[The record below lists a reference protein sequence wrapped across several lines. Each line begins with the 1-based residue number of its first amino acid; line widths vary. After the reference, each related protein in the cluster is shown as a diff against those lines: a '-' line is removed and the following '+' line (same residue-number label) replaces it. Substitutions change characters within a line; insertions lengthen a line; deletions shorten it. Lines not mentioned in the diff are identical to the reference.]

1 MENFAACATTMR
13 TKFPGAWSVAICA
26 TPACQGLVP
35 VLAWALPRK
44 RAGRGVNS
52 VAKVARSVQAIIC
65 GLLLLLLAACNTGP
79 QSANSPARISQKEI
93 SGKRLQQLLVPK
105 QVITGGLLATL
116 DVHGLPVPGEA
127 RGFSTLIF
135 PSALASSGSDLYI
148 ADSGARKIYRFN
160 TAMQVMGVVSG
171 ETVLPWTRIQVGMDR
186 SLYVLDTAQRVIRRH
201 PPGGQP
207 VHTMGDP
214 SAMASLDSFVIK
226 EGDEI
231 IASDN
236 LNRRLLMFNA
246 LGGPGWPVSTPAIE
260 SGLPSLG
267 AMASA
272 GRAIYAIDSGC
283 PCVVVLDDSGQVSGQ
298 IGRGEL
304 VQPQEL
310 AADRMGHIF
319 VSDQGNRTLKVF
331 LRGKLIA
338 NYAASTLQFLEITAL
353 AVEGD
358 TLYVADGPASKVLA
372 FHIQTPFEQQ

>member
-1 MENFAACATTMR
+1 MGNFAACATTMR
-13 TKFPGAWSVAICA
+13 TKLPGALNVVICA
-26 TPACQGLVP
+26 TQVYPGSPP

-44 RAGRGVNS
+44 QAGHGVNS
-52 VAKVARSVQAIIC
+52 VAKVERSVRAIIF
-65 GLLLLLLAACNTGP
+65 GLLVLLLAACNTGHKP
-79 QSANSPARISQKEI
+79 ANSPAKLSQKDI
-93 SGKRLQQLLVPK
+93 AQQRLQQLLVPK
-105 QVITGGLLATL
+105 QVINGGLLATL

-127 RGFSTLIF
+127 RGFTTFIF
-135 PSALASSGSDLYI
+135 PSALASRGSDLYI
-148 ADSGARKIYRFN
+148 ADSGARKLYRFN

-186 SLYVLDTAQRVIRRH
+186 SLYVLDTAQRVIRH
-201 PPGGQP
+201 YPPGGQP

-236 LNRRLLMFNA
+236 LNRRLLMFNS
-246 LGGPGWPVSTPAIE
+246 LGGPGWPISTPAIE

-267 AMASA
+267 AMVSA

-283 PCVVVLDDSGQVSGQ
+283 PCIVALDDSGQVAGQ

-310 AADRMGHIF
+310 AADRLGHIF
-319 VSDQGNRTLKVF
+319 VSDQGDRTLKVF

-338 NYAASTLQFLEITAL
+338 NYAASALQFMEITAL

-372 FHIQTPFEQQ
+372 FHIQTPIEQQ